1 MITIQCAPCGGGM
14 ILRAMGHAGYAP
26 HGQDIVCAGVSAL
39 LQAYLDYLEAL
50 LPLVAEASL
59 EVEEKEGLLGI
70 RSEGF
75 GGRDRDGFSVVEA
88 GLRRLAR
95 RYPRHVSY
103 GGCGEGPDSARGGV
117 VGE

>member
-1 MITIQCAPCGGGM
+1 MIRIRVTEREGGFTVS
-14 ILRAMGHAGYAP
+14 AFGHAGYAP

-75 GGRDRDGFSVVEA
+75 GGRDRDGLSVVEV
-88 GLRRLAR
+88 GLRKLAR
-95 RYPRHVSY
+95 RYPNHVFY
-103 GGCGEGPDSARGGV
+103 
-117 VGE
+117 VGRIGALDFEDQA